1 MMAYTRV
8 IAVEFSHCDP
18 AGIVFYPRYAEM
30 VNHMVENYFIDV
42 LDYPFARMV
51 AVGGGIP
58 SVRLEMDFR
67 KPSRLGD
74 RLEWRLQVEHVG
86 RSSIRFRITAEDRVE
101 ARVTVVWMAPGFT
114 PGPVPDPIRSL
125 LEADHA

>member
-8 IAVEFSHCDP
+8 IPIEFSHCDP

-30 VNHMVENYFIDV
+30 VSHMVENYFTDV
-42 LDYPFARMV
+42 LDYSFAQMV
-51 AVGGGIP
+51 SEGGGIP

-74 RLEWRLQVEHVG
+74 RVEWTLQVEHVG
-86 RSSIRFRITAEDRVE
+86 HSSFRFLVTAEDRIE
-101 ARVTVVWMAPGFT
+101 ARVTVVWMGPGFIKS
-114 PGPVPDPIRSL
+114 PVPDPIRKR